1 MKYITLSF
9 LIISITIN
17 GLLGMPPLD
26 KVETKHAA
34 GRFINLNRFPL
45 KLCLSLLACPSQLK
59 ICDIKSLLNF
69 NV

>member
-45 KLCLSLLACPSQLK
+45 KFMFVSSCLPES
-59 ICDIKSLLNF
+59 IKNMRH
-69 NV
+69 